1 MRNYFSFLI
10 LFLSVFSFAQTKT
23 TYTVVDNK
31 MTVIPKDL
39 SGSTTGIAAFISAN
53 FKTDNDKIRAAFHW
67 TASNISYDVANMFA
81 VNFNETE
88 LEKITKTVQTKKGVC
103 SHYAAV
109 FNDIAKKIGI
119 ESYII
124 EGYTKQ
130 NGKVG
135 DLAHAWVAAKIDGQW
150 FLFDPTWGAGY
161 VNNGKFYKKIND
173 AYFKVA
179 PAKMI
184 ASHIPF
190 DYLWQFLNYPI
201 TNGEFYEGKIQI
213 NKTKKYFDF
222 EKEIVKYNGLS
233 EIDQLFETA
242 KRIEEN
248 GLKNAMILERY
259 EGKKKNIAYLRQSIS
274 IDKLNSIVNE
284 MNEAVVLL
292 NDFINYRNKKFK
304 PTFPDEQIN
313 SMIQI
318 PREKLIK
325 CQNDIY
331 SIGSVGSEN
340 ASNLTSIKSSIAT
353 ALAQAE
359 EHALFVKDY
368 LGKSKLVRKTMFSKV
383 SWFGIPLN

>member
-31 MTVIPKDL
+31 MTVIPRDL
-39 SGSTTGIAAFISAN
+39 SSSTAGIAAFISTN

-135 DLAHAWVAAKIDGQW
+135 DLAHAWVVAKIDGQW

-179 PAKMI
+179 PTKMI
-184 ASHIPF
+184 ASHISF

>member
-31 MTVIPKDL
+31 MTVIPRDL
-39 SGSTTGIAAFISAN
+39 SGSTAGIAAFISTN

-109 FNDIAKKIGI
+109 FNDIAKKIGV

-242 KRIEEN
+242 ERIEKN

-318 PREKLIK
+318 PRGKLIK

-340 ASNLTSIKSSIAT
+340 TSNLTSIKSSIAT

-359 EHALFVKDY
+359 EHALFVKNY

>member
-31 MTVIPKDL
+31 ITVIPRDL
-39 SGSTTGIAAFISAN
+39 SGSTAGIAAFISTN

-135 DLAHAWVAAKIDGQW
+135 DLAHAWVVAKIDGQW

-179 PAKMI
+179 PTKMI

>member
-1 MRNYFSFLI
+1 MRNYFLFLI
-10 LFLSVFSFAQTKT
+10 LFLSFFSFAQTKMA
-23 TYTVVDNK
+23 YAVVDNK
-31 MTVIPKDL
+31 MAAIPKDL
-39 SGSTTGIAAFISAN
+39 SGSTAGIATFISAN
-53 FKTDNDKIRAAFHW
+53 FKTDTDKIRAAFHW

-88 LEKITKTVQTKKGVC
+88 PEKIAKTLQTKKGVC

-109 FNDIAKKIGI
+109 FNDIAKKIGV
-119 ESYII
+119 ESYVI

-150 FLFDPTWGAGY
+150 FLFDPTWGAGF
-161 VNNGKFYKKIND
+161 VNNDKFYKKLND

-184 ASHIPF
+184 ASHMPF

-222 EKEIVKYNGLS
+222 EKEMIRYNGLS

-242 KRIEEN
+242 QRIEKN

-259 EGKKKNIAYLRQSIS
+259 EGKKKNVTYLRQNIS

-318 PREKLIK
+318 PREKLAK

-340 ASNLTSIKSSIAT
+340 ASNLTSIKSTIAT

-359 EHALFVKDY
+359 EHASFVKDY

-383 SWFGIPLN
+383 PWFGIPLN

>member
-1 MRNYFSFLI
+1 MRNFFSFLI
-10 LFLSVFSFAQTKT
+10 LFLSIFSFAQTKT
-23 TYTVVDNK
+23 AYTVVDNK
-31 MTVIPKDL
+31 MAAIPKDL
-39 SGSTTGIAAFISAN
+39 SSSTAGIATFISAN
-53 FKTDNDKIRAAFHW
+53 FKTDTDKIRAAFHW

-88 LEKITKTVQTKKGVC
+88 PEKIAKTLQTKKGVC

-109 FNDIAKKIGI
+109 FNDIAKKIGF

-161 VNNGKFYKKIND
+161 VNNGKFYKKLND
-173 AYFKVA
+173 VYFKVA

-222 EKEIVKYNGLS
+222 EKEIIEYNGLS

-242 KRIEEN
+242 ERIEKN

-259 EGKKKNIAYLRQSIS
+259 EGKKKNVTYLRQSIN
-274 IDKLNSIVNE
+274 IDKLNSIVSE

-318 PREKLIK
+318 PREKLAK

-368 LGKSKLVRKTMFSKV
+368 LSKSKIIRKTMFSKV